1 MANYT
6 TKFCI
11 PLKLSAEQIDW
22 VTGYDALLN
31 DLVEGV
37 EVAPARLEEFGLDGK
52 RAGEILENL
61 NDDLG
66 LSLTEEDGEFLI
78 HDTFGAPNLDYL
90 IHLLQETQER
100 FGIDEVW
107 ACQYSH
113 SCDRVRPDAYG
124 GGMVAVSRTNVVQ
137 FDAAEIMQSAVRD
150 MTADIARVSDDPAP

>member
-11 PLKLSAEQIDW
+11 SLKLTPEQADW
-22 VTGYDALLN
+22 VKGYDALLD
-31 DLVEGV
+31 DLMQQEDVTQERLAEFDLTENGDT
-37 EVAPARLEEFGLDGK
+37 RLEE
-52 RAGEILENL
+52 L
-61 NDDLG
+61 NHDLG
-66 LSLTEEDGEFLI
+66 LSITEEDDEFLI
-78 HDTFGAPNLDYL
+78 HDTCGAPNLDYL

-124 GGMVAVSRTNVVQ
+124 GGMIAVSRTNVIQ
-137 FDAAEIMQSAVRD
+137 FDAAEIMESAVRD
-150 MTADIARVSDDPAP
+150 MTADIARATDDPTP